1 MIRIQLLTAVALVL
15 VVLAVRAGCSLV
27 GVLHVR
33 RIVRGGDWF
42 CVVWHLVP
50 SLKNCDLRFVEI

>member
-1 MIRIQLLTAVALVL
+1 MLATVALVL
-15 VVLAVRAGCSLV
+15 VVLAVRAGSALV
-27 GVLHVR
+27 WILHVG

-42 CVVWHLVP
+42 GVVWHLVP